1 MATYEVNFS
10 AAKSAASHLET
21 ILEQLQLQIKQMN
34 KIEETMLNDSLW
46 YGPNKSQFKQNFTEY
61 KSAMNML
68 YNNAVEHLNK
78 LNEML
83 QTYAKAEMN

>member
-10 AAKSAASHLET
+10 AAKSAASHLES
-21 ILEQLQLQIKQMN
+21 ILEQLQLQIKRMDE
-34 KIEETMLNDSLW
+34 IETTMLNDSLW
-46 YGPNKSQFKQNFTEY
+46 YGPNKSQFKQNFAEY
-61 KSAMNML
+61 KIAMKIL

-83 QTYAKAEMN
+83 QIYAKPEMN